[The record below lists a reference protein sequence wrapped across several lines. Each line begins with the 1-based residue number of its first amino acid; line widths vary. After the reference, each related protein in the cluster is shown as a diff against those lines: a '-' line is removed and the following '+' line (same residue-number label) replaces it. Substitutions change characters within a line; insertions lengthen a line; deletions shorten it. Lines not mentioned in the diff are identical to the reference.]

1 MNDLWQYGQYIVGG
15 LAAGSV
21 YALMAL
27 GMILIFKTTDVV
39 NFAQADMTMFS
50 TFVGYAV
57 LTGLQWP
64 FALALSGAIIAG
76 FLLGII
82 TERLALHPAQNAPV
96 ISLLIT
102 TLGVALIINAIAGF
116 IWGHDTK
123 SFPYA
128 IGGLPLVLGEI
139 RVRRHDML
147 IFAVALTLSLLL
159 FAFLK
164 YSKIGI
170 AMRATAQNKLAA
182 QLMGINVNRI
192 SAMCWGIG
200 AAIGAVSGVLIAPIV
215 NLDLN
220 VMVSVML
227 KGFAAAVLGGFT
239 SLQGALVGGIVVGV
253 IESLLVAVPIDW
265 VGQFRETFVF
275 ALIILVLVL
284 RPHGLLGEAAHRGT

>member
-1 MNDLWQYGQYIVGG
+1 MSEFWQYGQYIVGG

-27 GMILIFKTTDVV
+27 GMILIFKTTDIV

-57 LTGLQWP
+57 LTGLHWP
-64 FALALSGAIIAG
+64 FALALPAAILAG
-76 FLLGII
+76 FVLGIV
-82 TERLALHPAQNAPV
+82 TERLALRPARNAPV

-116 IWGHDTK
+116 IWGYDTK

-128 IGGLPLVLGEI
+128 IGGGPVILGEVRIKRQDVLTFGVALVLS
-139 RVRRHDML
+139 
-147 IFAVALTLSLLL
+147 LSL

-164 YSKIGI
+164 FSRIGI

-182 QLMGINVNRI
+182 QLMGINVHRI

-200 AAIGAVSGVLIAPIV
+200 AAIGAVSGVLIAPVIS
-215 NLDLN
+215 LDLN

-239 SLQGALVGGIVVGV
+239 SLHGALVGGVVIGV
-253 IESLLVAVPIDW
+253 IESLLIAIPVDW
-265 VGQFRETFVF
+265 VSQFRETFVF
-275 ALIILVLVL
+275 ALIILVLVV
-284 RPHGLLGEAAHRGT
+284 RPHGLLGEAMHRGT